1 MKNIIKLLTVLFVF
15 SIFANPVC
23 SYSAE
28 SDQMINDSGL
38 VLYYKGQYPQ
48 ALQEFLKA
56 AEVNPKNP
64 EIFYNIGR
72 TYYKLRSPKE
82 AMSALQKA
90 VELKPNYSV
99 AKTIL
104 KKVEA
109 ELGQKD
115 KSSVQT
121 FSRNYK
127 IQIPPEISYPYPD
140 FTEGFY
146 AYYSGD
152 QAGSLEKFERDLKKP
167 EKTVQV
173 TMDQA
178 IIYYHLRYFD
188 DAIKYFQKAIE
199 TDPKNAA
206 AYFNLGLSY
215 EQTGRQ
221 DNAIE
226 SYQKAV
232 RLNSKLAEAS
242 ERLFM
247 VKDNLLMN
255 QINEANSYFKKADWS
270 KAIESYEKA
279 RDMALPHSQ
288 DYSQIESNLK
298 VAKIELDKIKNRKT
312 EINEGYLNRNVEFG
326 EANANPKRFVGSIVT
341 WKGRI
346 EAIEKHGDTTD
357 FIMCQSSGLTSNTS
371 RNMITNTRDNAS
383 NLTGRDNPLYRPDYA
398 FIIRFE
404 KPLPQSSLINELSD
418 VTVVGKIAGIEKLK
432 NALKYSDYTDKIVI
446 RPLKV
451 NIVRQK
457 KGDELKDLGQRYGA
471 NNTGQSYIDDQRNVD
486 QRDIDTYDAGEL
498 VLEFNN

>member
-1 MKNIIKLLTVLFVF
+1 MKNSIKLLTVLFIF
-15 SIFANPVC
+15 SLFAIVPIH
-23 SYSAE
+23 SHGSE

-56 AEVNPKNP
+56 ADVNPKNP

-72 TYYKLRSPKE
+72 TYYKLNSPKE
-82 AMSALQKA
+82 SVTALQKA
-90 VELKPNYSV
+90 VELKPNYTV

-109 ELGQKD
+109 ELAQKD

-127 IQIPPEISYPYPD
+127 IQIPTEISYPYPD

-146 AYYSGD
+146 SYYSGD
-152 QAGSLEKFERDLKKP
+152 QPGSVEKFDRDSKKT
-167 EKTVQV
+167 EKAAQV
-173 TMDQA
+173 AMDQA

-188 DAIKYFQKAIE
+188 DAIKYFLKAIDN
-199 TDPKNAA
+199 DPRNAA

-215 EQTGRQ
+215 EQCSRQ

-226 SYQKAV
+226 AYQKAV
-232 RLNSKLAEAS
+232 RLNPKLTEAS

-255 QINEANSYFKKADWS
+255 QINEADSYFKKADWS
-270 KAIESYEKA
+270 KAIVSYEKA

-288 DYSQIESNLK
+288 DYSKIESNLK

-312 EINEGYLNRNVEFG
+312 EINQGYLGRNIDFS
-326 EANANPKRFVGSIVT
+326 EANENPSRFVGNTIT

-346 EAIEKHGDTTD
+346 EAIEKRGETTD
-357 FIMCQSSGLTSNTS
+357 FIMSTSSGSSFSASKNS
-371 RNMITNTRDNAS
+371 RLS
-383 NLTGRDNPLYRPDYA
+383 GRDNSSYKNEYSY
-398 FIIRFE
+398 IIRFE
-404 KPLPQSSLINELSD
+404 QPLPRNSSINELSD
-418 VTVVGKIAGIEKLK
+418 VTVIGKISGYEQLR
-432 NALKYSDYTDKIVI
+432 NALKYSDYTNKII
-446 RPLKV
+446 IKPLKV
-451 NIVRQK
+451 NILRQK
-457 KGDELKDLGQRYGA
+457 KSSELKRA
-471 NNTGQSYIDDQRNVD
+471 PT
-486 QRDIDTYDAGEL
+486 DIDAYDDTEL

>member
-1 MKNIIKLLTVLFVF
+1 MKNIVKLLTFLFIF
-15 SIFANPVC
+15 SLFAAVPPC
-23 SYSAE
+23 SYSGE
-28 SDQMINDSGL
+28 SDQMVNDSGL

-48 ALQEFLKA
+48 ALQEFLRA
-56 AEVNPKNP
+56 AEMNPKNP

-99 AKTIL
+99 AKTVL

-109 ELGQKD
+109 ELAQKD

-127 IQIPPEISYPYPD
+127 IQIPSEISYPYPD

-152 QAGSLEKFERDLKKP
+152 QAGSLEKFDRDSKKP
-167 EKTVQV
+167 EKSAQV
-173 TMDQA
+173 SMDQA

-188 DAIKYFQKAIE
+188 DAIKYFQKTIE
-199 TDPKNAA
+199 TDPQNAA
-206 AYFNLGLSY
+206 AYFNLGLSL
-215 EQTGRQ
+215 EQASRQ
-221 DNAIE
+221 DSAIE
-226 SYQKAV
+226 AYQKAV
-232 RLNSKLAEAS
+232 RLNSKFAEAS

-255 QINEANSYFKKADWS
+255 QINEASSYFKKADWA

-279 RDMALPHSQ
+279 KDMALPHSQ

-298 VAKIELDKIKNRKT
+298 VAKIELDKIKERKT
-312 EINEGYLNRNVEFG
+312 EINEGFLNRNVDFS
-326 EANANPKRFVGSIVT
+326 EANSNPARFEGSIVT

-346 EAIEKHGDTTD
+346 ETIEKRGETTD
-357 FIMCQSSGLTSNTS
+357 FIMCHSSGITSPS
-371 RNMITNTRDNAS
+371 AK
-383 NLTGRDNPLYRPDYA
+383 NLRSVSGRDNSSYRPDYA
-398 FIIRFE
+398 FLIRFE
-404 KPLPQSSLINELSD
+404 KPLPQNSLIAELSD
-418 VTVVGKIAGIEKLK
+418 VTVVGKISGVEQLR
-432 NALKYSDYTDKIVI
+432 NALKYSDYTDKII
-446 RPLKV
+446 IKPLKITV
-451 NIVRQK
+451 LRQK
-457 KGDELKDLGQRYGA
+457 KFSELKDLGQSD
-471 NNTGQSYIDDQRNVD
+471 TD